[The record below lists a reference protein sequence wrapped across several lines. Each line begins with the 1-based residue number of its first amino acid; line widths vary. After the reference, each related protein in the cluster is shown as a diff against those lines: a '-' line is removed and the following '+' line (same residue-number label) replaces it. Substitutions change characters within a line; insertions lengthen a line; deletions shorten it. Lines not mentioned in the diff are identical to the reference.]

1 MWRLLDL
8 REHRDGATLTSG
20 DHGQR
25 QSPGDVLVYVIDAQ
39 DNVTHGS
46 GHNPDEINP
55 DLRGNLTGGKK
66 RRKSR
71 KQHKLKKT
79 KEIQKAP

>member
-1 MWRLLDL
+1 VAAPRLAGAPRRRHLDIW
-8 REHRDGATLTSG
+8 

-39 DNVTHGS
+39 DNVTHRS

-79 KEIQKAP
+79 KEIQKAS